1 MLVEFIV
8 QTRVATKHLLQFLLV
23 VGTYGAVF
31 ENHWNISGIFGN
43 LSVLLAK
50 SDREGCVPVEHF
62 RYFRKYFCFIQR
74 SQTEK
79 DIVYQGL
86 NCMWCQEQL

>member
-23 VGTYGAVF
+23 VRTYGAVF
-31 ENHWNISGIFGN
+31 ENQWNISEILVFC
-43 LSVLLAK
+43 LAK
-50 SDREGCVPVEHF
+50 SDIEGCVQVEHF